1 MSQLAEYVLLG
12 ILQGATEFLPVSS
25 SGHLLAAET
34 LLSIERPGLV
44 LEVSLH
50 FGTLV
55 VIVLMFR
62 RELVRLVA
70 DFSRGAWL
78 LVRGNRQQI
87 AQRAP
92 LFGMALAII
101 IGTVPAAL
109 VGVLAHDAIGR
120 IFEGNLRLAGVCLVV
135 TGAVLL
141 ASRLAPRGEAK
152 DVSPGKGFG
161 IGCAQAVALLPGIS
175 RSGATIVAGYFC
187 GLERSAAA
195 RFSFLLAVPAM
206 LGAMV
211 LETAGALGAAGE
223 ATVRRSDVLPLLC
236 GMLVAALVG
245 WACLALLL
253 KVVQS
258 GKLHWFSAYCL
269 PVGALLFALS
279 FAR

>member
-87 AQRAP
+87 AQR
-92 LFGMALAII
+92 
-101 IGTVPAAL
+101 
-109 VGVLAHDAIGR
+109 HDAIGR